1 MVCLRQC
8 LQGPRPQRDATE
20 YLANPIIIP
29 MRRFQTGR
37 TRSRSGIFLLCW
49 ESLSKFMKSAGKM
62 LAVVWLFGSAAATA
76 LADDNNG
83 QGRRIDLPVPIGHD
97 VKGLR
102 LPVRND
108 QGKIEMQ
115 FDMESAIR
123 LDDQNIEMHTVTI
136 QTYNQQTFKPDA
148 KIDLESS
155 TMNLD
160 TEEITTKEPLR
171 ITREDFFLTAD
182 AGHFN
187 SKTRQGT
194 VFGNIH
200 LVIYNRNKFQTKS
213 GSEGQPQ

>member
-1 MVCLRQC
+1 
-8 LQGPRPQRDATE
+8 
-20 YLANPIIIP
+20 
-29 MRRFQTGR
+29 
-37 TRSRSGIFLLCW
+37 
-49 ESLSKFMKSAGKM
+49 MKSAGKA
-62 LAVVWLFGSAAATA
+62 LAVVWLSGNVAVTL
-76 LADDNNG
+76 LANDDNG
-83 QGRRIDLPVPIGHD
+83 PSRRIDLPVPIGHD

-108 QGKIEMQ
+108 QGKVEMQ
-115 FDMESAIR
+115 FDVESARRI
-123 LDDQNIEMHTVTI
+123 DDQNIEMHTVTI
-136 QTYNQQTFKPDA
+136 QTYNQQSFKPDA

-200 LVIYNRNKFQTKS
+200 LVIYNRNNFQTKS
-213 GSEGQPQ
+213 RTEGQQQ